1 MRVTDFLRV
10 TALML
15 TGCASAAIAQ
25 TVPADLNLVTV
36 TTAITAP
43 IAIRAPND
51 NSGRVFVASQ
61 TGTLRII
68 KDGVLLPT
76 PFLTVPV
83 SYVASAE
90 SGILSF
96 EFHPNFGQAG
106 LPHNDEFYVG
116 YILPTADPRLGARPD
131 NVLVRYTVS
140 ANPDIANPTGTV
152 VLRLADNADYHS
164 SLDLH
169 FGPDRYLHMATGDG
183 GTQNG
188 VHGFAEC
195 LWKKAADSNPA
206 SCGTSAATY
215 FMMGKILRLDVD
227 TRGAVATADMC
238 GTPTGQPA
246 QYAIPPNNPHLA
258 TANTCDE
265 IWLSGFR
272 NPWRFSFD
280 RLTGDLWIGDV
291 GQGGREEV
299 DLRVNGSTEST
310 FYGWH
315 CMEGSNVY
323 NTSNICNPAPVSVLP
338 IMEYA
343 TGQNSRC
350 AITGGYR
357 FRGPIQPLQGMVV
370 FADSCSSEIFMGLR
384 SGAGVWSSTVW
395 RNDANGYGT
404 YSAFGE
410 DQAGNLYVANTV
422 NNTVY
427 RFASEQ
433 IFVSGFESL

>member
-1 MRVTDFLRV
+1 MRNLANVLAWLPLMVPASFL
-10 TALML
+10 L
-15 TGCASAAIAQ
+15 AQ
-25 TVPADLNLVTV
+25 TVPADLDLVTV

-43 IAIRAPND
+43 IAIRAPHD

-61 TGTLRII
+61 AGTIRII
-68 KDGVLLPT
+68 KNGVLLPT

-83 SYVASAE
+83 SYVNGSE
-90 SGILSF
+90 SGVLSLA
-96 EFHPNFGQAG
+96 FHPNFGKPFQ
-106 LPHNDEFYVG
+106 PHNDEFYVS
-116 YILPTADPRLGARPD
+116 YIRPTADPRLGAAPD
-131 NVLVRYTVS
+131 NVLARYTVS
-140 ANPDIANPTGTV
+140 ANPDIANPTGTP
-152 VLRLADNADYHS
+152 VLRLADNTAYHS

-169 FGPDRYLHMATGDG
+169 FGPDGLLHMATGDG

-215 FMMGKILRLDVD
+215 FMMGKLLRIDVD
-227 TRGAVATADMC
+227 NRGGIATAEMC
-238 GTPTGQPA
+238 GTTTEQVAEYSIPA
-246 QYAIPPNNPHLA
+246 NNPHVG
-258 TANTCDE
+258 TSSSCDE

-280 RLTGDLWIGDV
+280 RATGDLWIADV
-291 GQGGREEV
+291 GQGAREEV

-323 NTSNICNPAPVSVLP
+323 NTSNICNPAPASVLP
-338 IMEYA
+338 VMEYA
-343 TGQNSRC
+343 TGQNNRC
-350 AITGGYR
+350 AVTGGYR
-357 FRGPIQPLQGMVV
+357 FRGPIQPLQGMYV

-384 SGAGVWSSTVW
+384 GSTGTWSSTVW

-427 RFASEQ
+427 RFASDR
-433 IFVSGFESL
+433 IFTSGFDGG